1 MLPTLDL
8 LILYKFSLPS
18 SGAAVSSFIYL
29 HSNNIMKTGSGHKKP
44 PSWAMAIVNPSY
56 VYLVLIKIFLPI
68 FGKQYTLF

>member
-18 SGAAVSSFIYL
+18 LGAAVSSFIYL

-44 PSWAMAIVNPSY
+44 PSRAVATVNPS
-56 VYLVLIKIFLPI
+56 
-68 FGKQYTLF
+68 